1 MLYAILC
8 YDSEKVVAAWTP
20 EQDEAAIKK
29 LEVVQENWAA
39 QGRLGPVAR
48 LMTTDRAR
56 TLRKGKNSF
65 VVDGPFAET
74 KEQLLGFFV
83 VDCESMDAAVDAAR
97 ELAAASSSEGSYEIR
112 PLLIFRPGATPDGGS
127 AWNVEQGA

>member
-8 YDSEKVVAAWTP
+8 YDSEKVVASWTP
-20 EQDEAAIKK
+20 EQDQAAIKK

-56 TLRKGKNSF
+56 TLRKGKSSF

-97 ELAAASSSEGSYEIR
+97 ELAAASSSEGAYEIR
-112 PLLIFRPGATPDGGS
+112 PLLVFRPGATADGGS
-127 AWNVEQGA
+127 AFGV